1 MNRTSRGSWPFFLG
15 LLAFFNSSLANADEP
30 KPFNPVA
37 EIAAADS
44 GPKLNAVYSR
54 LFLKAD
60 WKTIDELKG
69 HDHDGIALQ
78 AAWEEVRRSIPQEG
92 PKRLLGERAPLL
104 DAKKTHRFIGFV
116 EGRLKVT
123 PPPFWED
130 LLRRARAERRIKW
143 DEVLTTDLKRYLY
156 LLQENPI
163 GQDGKRNVMAPF
175 DLSVDEFKQGT
186 SLEVEIDKKTLTV
199 PLTNAPW
206 GINAWPVGRNRY
218 VVALVSSISPHHEII
233 CIDGGDQS
241 VVWKS
246 RVWGETLGP
255 IRSGWSPAHFVDA
268 RLSGDRLL
276 IFGVTFDR
284 IYIEGFS
291 IADGKNL
298 FRFSSGNPQE
308 IIEKKK

>member
-1 MNRTSRGSWPFFLG
+1 MNRTSVGLWPLILG
-15 LLAFFNSSLANADEP
+15 PVVSLISALVSGEEP
-30 KPFNPVA
+30 KAFDPVA

-78 AAWEEVRRSIPQEG
+78 AAWEEVRRSIPLEG
-92 PKRLLGERAPLL
+92 AKRLGEKAPLL
-104 DAKKTHRFIGFV
+104 DAKKTQRFIGFV

-130 LLRRARAERRIKW
+130 LLLRARAERRIKW
-143 DEVLTTDLKRYLY
+143 DEVLTTDLKRHLH
-156 LLQENPI
+156 LLQEIPVS
-163 GQDGKRNVMAPF
+163 QDGKRTVMVPF
-175 DLSVDEFKQGT
+175 DLGVDESKQGT
-186 SLEVEIDKKTLTV
+186 SIDVTLDKKTFAV

-206 GINAWPVGRNRY
+206 GINAWPVGKSRC
-218 VVALVSSISPHHEII
+218 VVALISSISPNHEII
-233 CIDGGDQS
+233 CIDGADQS
-241 VVWKS
+241 VAWKS
-246 RVWGETLGP
+246 RVWGETVGP

-291 IADGKNL
+291 ISDGKNL

>member
-1 MNRTSRGSWPFFLG
+1 MNRTSVGLWPFILG
-15 LLAFFNSSLANADEP
+15 LLASLISAVASGEEP
-30 KPFNPVA
+30 GPFDPVS

-54 LFLKAD
+54 LLLKAD

-92 PKRLLGERAPLL
+92 PKRLGEKAPLL
-104 DAKKTHRFIGFV
+104 DAKKTQRFIGFV
-116 EGRLKVT
+116 EGRLKVV

-130 LLRRARAERRIKW
+130 LLLRARAERRIKW

-156 LLQENPI
+156 LLQENPV
-163 GQDGKRNVMAPF
+163 GQDGKRIVMAPF
-175 DLSVDEFKQGT
+175 DLSIDEYKQGT
-186 SLEVEIDKKTLTV
+186 SIEVTLDKKTLTV

-206 GINAWPVGRNRY
+206 GINAWPLGKNRY
-218 VVALVSSISPHHEII
+218 VVALISSISPHHEII
-233 CIDGGDQS
+233 CINGADQS

-246 RVWGETLGP
+246 QVWGESLGP
-255 IRSGWSPAHFVDA
+255 FRSGWSPAHFVDA

-291 IADGKNL
+291 VADGKNL
-298 FRFSSGNPQE
+298 FRFSSGNPYE
-308 IIEKKK
+308 IPEKKK